1 MAEKSTARISAALSL
16 FSDPRPP
23 TNDSR
28 NYNTVMA
35 CDHIGPAELI
45 DMAEAQLRERGV
57 RPEAGMCF
65 RWSENP
71 ADGMWASIVTEIER
85 RGEQWIVTRLDRN
98 REPLP
103 VDETGFRA
111 L

>member
-1 MAEKSTARISAALSL
+1 M
-16 FSDPRPP
+16 
-23 TNDSR
+23 SR
-28 NYNTVMA
+28 MP

-45 DMAEAQLRERGV
+45 EMADAHLAERATA
-57 RPEAGMCF
+57 PEQGMRF

-71 ADGMWASIVTEIER
+71 AGGMWASIVTEIER
-85 RGEQWIVTRLDRN
+85 RGAQWIVTRLDRR

-103 VDETGFRA
+103 ENETGFRA